1 MSRNLLRKEIIFSLF
16 FSFLAKKEPEKHEN
30 EEKATRYQTDGGWA
44 ASQQS
49 MEGQEET
56 WTAGNTEPYTL
67 RKADQLNEQELG
79 YTLNMMYTLYYEMG
93 DSEFPSLSFPEQSA
107 PEQTT

>member
-1 MSRNLLRKEIIFSLF
+1 MTENLLLS
-16 FSFLAKKEPEKHEN
+16 AKLRGR
-30 EEKATRYQTDGGWA
+30 KATRYKTRGERE
-44 ASQQS
+44 ASKKG

-79 YTLNMMYTLYYEMG
+79 YTLNMMFTLYYEMG
-93 DSEFPSLSFPEQSA
+93 DSEFPSLSFPENSASEQSI
-107 PEQTT
+107 